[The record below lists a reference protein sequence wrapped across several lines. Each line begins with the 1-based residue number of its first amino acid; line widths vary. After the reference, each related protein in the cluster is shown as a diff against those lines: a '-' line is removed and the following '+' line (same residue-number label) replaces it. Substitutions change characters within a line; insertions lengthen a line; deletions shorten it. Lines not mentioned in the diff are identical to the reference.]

1 MEGTR
6 VEKMKITERAKQF
19 MPFSPLKGYDEL
31 LLERTLVK
39 SDKIEISEEK
49 INEIS
54 EVLSVVKKKDI
65 VSVVYYDKNS
75 YRELTGLVSK
85 IDEVDK
91 IIRIIKTQ
99 INFDDIYS
107 IEIRH

>member
-1 MEGTR
+1 
-6 VEKMKITERAKQF
+6 MKITERAKQF

-49 INEIS
+49 VNEIS

-75 YRELTGLVSK
+75 YKELTGLVSN

-91 IIRIIKTQ
+91 IIRVIKTQ

-107 IEIRH
+107 IEIRD